1 MSSQGL
7 PSSSTHEEGRKFTCF
22 LRLPVELQLLVWE
35 HAFQSNRKPR
45 IALLRVHSAPNT
57 RLSHSVLNLNNVDA
71 SLGWPVSNR
80 LCLAETDPVSSLLTT
95 CHRSRVVTLK
105 MMGTTFDTPW
115 LRRLGLTGPHIDP
128 GADIVFF
135 GGDGNVILATPS
147 MMAMSLV
154 LGNELP
160 NIMVPAL
167 AFVSHVIG
175 DLSLGTVEPVSAALA
190 RLRAVDPVW
199 NEIFRPG
206 ANTLPRPGLP
216 RNIYFLLGPVPSTRL
231 ADRRPRLDCLHFEH
245 LSFFPPSA
253 TAAAPMTRPFD
264 IQGGFQGLENYVS
277 MRRIQDFWDNV
288 QNAPGFPGTIPN
300 FSFVQ
305 IRT

>member
-1 MSSQGL
+1 MSSQAL

-35 HAFQSNRKPR
+35 HAFQSHRNPR
-45 IALLRVHSAPNT
+45 VAVLRVHSAPNT
-57 RLSHSVLNLNNVDA
+57 RLSHEVLNLNNADA
-71 SLGWPVSNR
+71 SIGWPVSNN
-80 LCLAETDPVSSLLTT
+80 LCLAETDPVSSLLAT

-160 NIMVPAL
+160 NIMVSAL
-167 AFVSHVIG
+167 AFVSHIIG

-216 RNIYFLLGPVPSTRL
+216 RNMFFLLGPVPSTRL
-231 ADRRPRLDCLHFEH
+231 SDRRPRLDCLHFEH

-253 TAAAPMTRPFD
+253 TATAPMTPPFD
-264 IQGGFQGLENYVS
+264 VRGGFQGLENYVS

-288 QNAPGFPGTIPN
+288 QNAPGFTGTIPN

-305 IRT
+305 IMT

>member
-35 HAFQSNRKPR
+35 HAFQSNR
-45 IALLRVHSAPNT
+45 
-57 RLSHSVLNLNNVDA
+57 
-71 SLGWPVSNR
+71 
-80 LCLAETDPVSSLLTT
+80 
-95 CHRSRVVTLK
+95 
-105 MMGTTFDTPW
+105 
-115 LRRLGLTGPHIDP
+115 
-128 GADIVFF
+128 ADIVLF

-216 RNIYFLLGPVPSTRL
+216 RNIYFLLVHVPSTRL

-253 TAAAPMTRPFD
+253 TAAAPMTRSFD
-264 IQGGFQGLENYVS
+264 IRGGFQGLENYVS

-288 QNAPGFPGTIPN
+288 QNAPGLPVRTD
-300 FSFVQ
+300 SF
-305 IRT
+305 RTTLNQVALYSH

>member
-1 MSSQGL
+1 MSYQSF
-7 PSSSTHEEGRKFTCF
+7 PSFSNYQEGPKFTCF
-22 LRLPVELQLLVWE
+22 LWLPVELQIQVWE
-35 HAFQSNRKPR
+35 HAFQSDRNPR
-45 IALLRVHSAPNT
+45 VALLRVHSAPDT
-57 RLSHSVLNLNNVDA
+57 RLSHEVLNLNNVDA
-71 SLGWPVSNR
+71 RIGWPVSNN
-80 LCLAETDPVSSLLTT
+80 LCLAETNPVSSLLAT
-95 CHRSRVVTLK
+95 CHRSRIVTLK
-105 MMGTTFDTPW
+105 KMGTTFDTPW
-115 LRRLGLTGPHIDP
+115 LRRLGLTGAHIDP
-128 GADIVFF
+128 GSDIVFF
-135 GGDGNVILATPS
+135 GGDGNVILAEPS

-167 AFVSHVIG
+167 AFVSHITG
-175 DLSLGTVEPVSAALA
+175 SLSLGTVEPVSAALA

-216 RNIYFLLGPVPSTRL
+216 RNIYFLLGPVPNTRL
-231 ADRRPRLDCLHFEH
+231 ADRRPRLDCVHFEH
-245 LSFFPPSA
+245 LTFYPHSA
-253 TAAAPMTRPFD
+253 TAAAPMAPPFD
-264 IQGGFQGLENYVS
+264 IRGGFQGLENYVS

-288 QNAPGFPGTIPN
+288 QNTSGFTGTIPN